1 MFDTNL
7 MLQGLKGICSPI
19 GFVLMFLG
27 VFCGSVFGAIPGLT
41 GGIAIAILLPL
52 TFKLNAVHAMALLIG
67 VYVGGAYGGSIPAIL
82 FGTPGAPE
90 AGVTSFDGYPL
101 MKQGKGRK
109 ALNAALYASCAG
121 NFLASIITITMM
133 VGVSKLA
140 LMMDAPDYFAIV
152 VFSIVL
158 IATIG
163 CKESWIKGL
172 ISVLIGLTVG
182 FIGGDPITG
191 TLRFTFGNR
200 YLMSGLDLIPVLIG
214 LFVGSE
220 ILAEAGRE
228 HKRERITVK
237 QFKENNK
244 FTKEEVKGC
253 VTPVLTGSVIG
264 SIIGALPGLNAAISA
279 TLNYSVTKKLS
290 KDPDSFGEGNVIG
303 VAAAESANNATAGP
317 TLVPL
322 LTLGIPG
329 SGTAAIFL
337 GALTI
342 QGIVPGPTI
351 FRDAGDVIYG
361 IFFSLMI
368 CTFILLI
375 IGKFLTSGASFISFV
390 PTEVLNPIIILTCCS
405 GAFSVNNRI
414 SDVYILL
421 VFMVIGYLMKVVKLP
436 TLPLLI
442 SFLLGKMMESNFR
455 RSLLLSK
462 NDYKIFFTSKF
473 GGFFLGVSLLMIL
486 YTIFA
491 PIIKKQIQKKKEGK
505 NVS

>member
-1 MFDTNL
+1 MFDTSL

-19 GFVLMFLG
+19 GFLLMIVG
-27 VFCGSVFGAIPGLT
+27 VTVGSVFGAIPGLT

-67 VYVGGAYGGSIPAIL
+67 VYVGGAYGGSIPSIL

-90 AGVTSFDGYPL
+90 ASVTSFDGYPM
-101 MKQGKGRK
+101 MKQGRGGK
-109 ALNAALYASCAG
+109 ALKTALYASCAG
-121 NFLASIITITMM
+121 NFLASIVTITMM

-163 CKESWIKGL
+163 CRESWIKGL
-172 ISVLIGLTVG
+172 ISVLLGLAVG

-220 ILAEAGRE
+220 ILAEAG
-228 HKRERITVK
+228 KTKERHSITVK
-237 QFKENNK
+237 EFKENNK
-244 FTKEEVKGC
+244 
-253 VTPVLTGSVIG
+253 LTGQEIRSCIPTVLSGTVIG

-279 TLNYSVTKKLS
+279 TLNYSVTKKIS
-290 KDPDSFGEGNVIG
+290 KDPESFGNGNIKG

-351 FRDAGDVIYG
+351 FRDAGDVVYG

-368 CTFILLI
+368 CTLILLI
-375 IGKFLTSGASFISFV
+375 VGRILTAGASFISFV

-421 VFMVIGYLMKVVKLP
+421 VFMVVGYLMKVVKLP

-442 SFLLGKMMESNFR
+442 SFLLGSMMESNFR

-462 NDYKIFFTSKF
+462 NDYSVFFTSKF
-473 GGFFLGVSLLMIL
+473 GGFFLTVSLLMII
-486 YTIFA
+486 YTILEKA
-491 PIIKKQIQKKKEGK
+491 IKRKFKMKKEG
-505 NVS
+505 